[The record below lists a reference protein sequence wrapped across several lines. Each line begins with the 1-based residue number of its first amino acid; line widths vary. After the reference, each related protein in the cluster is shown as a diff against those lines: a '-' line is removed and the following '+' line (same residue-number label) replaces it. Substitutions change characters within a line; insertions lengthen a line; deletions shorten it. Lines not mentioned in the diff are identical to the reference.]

1 MEAKIRCLKQTH
13 FKKLNS
19 QLIKLI
25 MMKFLKPILIPVAIL
40 AVLALS
46 MSSCNRGYGCPM
58 KMQAQA
64 KR

>member
-1 MEAKIRCLKQTH
+1 M
-13 FKKLNS
+13 
-19 QLIKLI
+19 
-25 MMKFLKPILIPVAIL
+25 MMKFLKPILLPAAIL

-58 KMQAQA
+58 KMQAHA